1 MVRAKSTPWIQT
13 WSRPLMAIIAGLGVI
28 DTSYITYEKLT
39 NQSSGICQAGCSTVL
54 NSPYA
59 EIFGQPL
66 ALFGLAAYLV
76 IFGLAIAPLISGGTT
91 IEGSNRPTAIA
102 SGTQLPLF
110 LTAAAMTLFS
120 GYLMYLLSSEI
131 HAVCYFCIASAIFST
146 SLLILSIVGFAWESL
161 GQLIFPGLITSM
173 VTIVAVLGLYAPAQ
187 AFDPNMT
194 LIKDRSGNVFF
205 GVGTPSGTAETQ
217 LANHLKS
224 TGATM
229 YGAYWCP
236 HCCEQ
241 KQLFGQSAMKDLNY
255 VECAADGP
263 NQQSDV
269 CRQVVPEVEKLT
281 GEKFGFP
288 TWKINGQYY
297 PGRKPLTELAQL
309 SGYKGPQDFQNPFQS
324 CQMP

>member
-1 MVRAKSTPWIQT
+1 MVRAKPTSWIQA
-13 WSRPLMAIIAGLGVI
+13 WSRPLMAIVAGLGVT

-59 EIFGQPL
+59 EILGQPL
-66 ALFGLAAYLV
+66 AIFGLVAYLIV
-76 IFGLAIAPLISGGTT
+76 FGLAIAPLTQRGDDSST
-91 IEGSNRPTAIA
+91 IRQRQQLTER
-102 SGTQLPLF
+102 TQLPLF
-110 LTAAAMTLFS
+110 LVTGAMTLFS
-120 GYLMYLLSSEI
+120 GYLMYLLAVEI
-131 HAVCYFCIASAIFST
+131 HAVCYFCIASATFST
-146 SLLILSIVGFAWESL
+146 TLFILAIVGQTWDSI
-161 GQLIFPGLITSM
+161 GQLVFPGLIVGM
-173 VTIVAVLGLYAPAQ
+173 VTLVGTLALYAPAQ
-187 AFDPNMT
+187 AYDPNMS

-205 GVGTPSGTAETQ
+205 GVNTPSGEAETQ
-217 LANHLKS
+217 LANHLKA

-241 KQLFGQSAMKDLNY
+241 KQLFGQRAMQDLNY

-263 NQQSDV
+263 NAQADV
-269 CRQVVPEVEKLT
+269 CRQVVSEVEKQT

-288 TWKINGQYY
+288 TWKINGRYY
-297 PGRKPLTELAQL
+297 SGRQPLAELARL
-309 SGYKGPQDFQNPFQS
+309 SEYKGPQDFQNAFQI